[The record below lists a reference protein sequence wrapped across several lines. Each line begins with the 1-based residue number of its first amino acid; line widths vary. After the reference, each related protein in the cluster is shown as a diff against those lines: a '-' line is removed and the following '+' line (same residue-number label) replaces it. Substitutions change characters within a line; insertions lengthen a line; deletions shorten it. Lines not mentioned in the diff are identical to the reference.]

1 MASPIILV
9 NFKSFRE
16 GTGGRADLIARA
28 ARDVAA
34 ESGVAIGVAPVATEL
49 RRISKHFE
57 IPVYAQ
63 HVDGVSPGAY
73 TGHITAEAVRL
84 AGAVGTLVNH
94 SERRLTLA
102 EIEASVRTCAEAGLQ
117 TVVCTN
123 NDATTGAAAAL
134 NPTYVA
140 VEPPELIGSGISV
153 AKADPGIIERSV
165 AAARRVNPDVKILT
179 GAGIHSAE
187 CVRIAVDLGTDG
199 VLLASSVV
207 KADEPRA
214 VLQDLVRLL

>member
-34 ESGVAIGVAPVATEL
+34 ESGVTIGVAPVATEL
-49 RRISKHFE
+49 HRISRHYE

-73 TGHITAEAVRL
+73 TGHITAEVVRL
-84 AGAVGTLVNH
+84 AGAVGTLINH

-102 EIEASVRTCAEAGLQ
+102 GIEASVRACSEAGLK

-165 AAARRVNPDVKILT
+165 AAAHRVNPDVKVLT
-179 GAGIHSAE
+179 GAGIQSAE
-187 CVRIAVDLGTDG
+187 CVRIAADLGTDG

-207 KADEPRA
+207 KAGEPRA